1 MIKKINFFLVLFVL
15 VFAEMVLAGVYPIP
29 IGQVDQTKYN
39 AVRIY
44 TTKPCG
50 LVVLS
55 VRVDGA
61 VRNGENFGA
70 DKVEGKIAYLHS
82 KILNH
87 RHGDTDDILAEAVV
101 RNGRA
106 VFVFSNPALVWN
118 SSTEDR
124 YWLSV
129 NVPGENAWGY
139 IPDSYFTF
147 PDNQGQP
154 GLQVL
159 YLPGGEIF
167 PGTSLDIWIPTG
179 CVNQIYTCPGCDSG
193 NRDYR

>member
-1 MIKKINFFLVLFVL
+1 MRKFLFFSFFLMLLAATAV
-15 VFAEMVLAGVYPIP
+15 AGVYPVA
-29 IGQVDQTKYN
+29 IGQVEVEKYN

-44 TTKPCG
+44 TSNPCG
-50 LVVLS
+50 LVILS
-55 VRVDGA
+55 IRIDGA
-61 VRNGENFGA
+61 TRNGENFGA
-70 DKVEGKIAYLHS
+70 DQVEGKIAYLHS
-82 KILNH
+82 QILNH
-87 RHGDTDDILAEAVV
+87 RHGDTDDILAEAII

-106 VFVFSNPALVWN
+106 IFVFSNPAVLWDTPV
-118 SSTEDR
+118 EDR

-129 NVPGENAWGY
+129 DVPGENAWGY
-139 IPDSYFTF
+139 IPDSYFTL

-154 GLQVL
+154 GIQVL

-167 PGTSLDIWIPTG
+167 PGISLDIWIPTG

>member
-1 MIKKINFFLVLFVL
+1 MRKFLFFSFFLLW
-15 VFAEMVLAGVYPIP
+15 LAATAVAAGIYPVV
-29 IGQVDQTKYN
+29 IGQVETEKYN

-44 TTKPCG
+44 TSKPCG
-50 LVVLS
+50 LVILS
-55 VRVDGA
+55 IRIDGA
-61 VRNGENFGA
+61 TRNGENFGA

-82 KILNH
+82 QILNH
-87 RHGDTDDILAEAVV
+87 RHGDTDDILAETVI

-106 VFVFSNPALVWN
+106 VFVFSNPALVWD
-118 SSTEDR
+118 SPIEDR
-124 YWLSV
+124 YWLTVSLS
-129 NVPGENAWGY
+129 GENAWGY

-154 GLQVL
+154 GIQVL

-167 PGTSLDIWIPTG
+167 PGTSLDIWIPTS
-179 CVNQIYTCPGCDSG
+179 CVNQIYTCPGCDLG